1 MALINPRDCV
11 GLIPMSWLVKA
22 FWPWN
27 TTRWGI
33 GQTLEHEV
41 TIPFTRMLAGPMDY
55 TPGSF
60 HNATREEF
68 KPRMIEPMSQG
79 TRARQLAMYVVYE
92 MPLAMLADYPAA
104 YEDQPAF
111 EFIERVPTVW
121 NETKVLNGE
130 PAKYITIARQHGE
143 TWYLGSMTN
152 WDSRDLEVSLDF
164 LGQGEYE
171 ALIFADGTGRRQS
184 CYQRKNQQKCEF
196 IEQTICMFVSPLE
209 AVGLR
214 SYPP

>member
-1 MALINPRDCV
+1 
-11 GLIPMSWLVKA
+11 
-22 FWPWN
+22 
-27 TTRWGI
+27 
-33 GQTLEHEV
+33 
-41 TIPFTRMLAGPMDY
+41 MDY

-152 WDSRDLEVSLDF
+152 WDSRDLEVALDF

-171 ALIFADGTGRRQS
+171 ALIFADGSDADKVATS
-184 CYQRKNQQKCEF
+184 VKISRKRVHRADYLHVRLASGGGWAA
-196 IEQTICMFVSPLE
+196 ILSPLSQ
-209 AVGLR
+209 R
-214 SYPP
+214 